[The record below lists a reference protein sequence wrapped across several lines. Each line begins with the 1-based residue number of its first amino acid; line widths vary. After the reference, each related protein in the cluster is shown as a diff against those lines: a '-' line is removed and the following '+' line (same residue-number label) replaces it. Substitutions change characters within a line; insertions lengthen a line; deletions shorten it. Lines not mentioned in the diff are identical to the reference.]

1 MSGLMCGAQV
11 ATHILVYRVYLS
23 YKVEW
28 RELFTK
34 NDYLVA
40 TLNEKDIAMMF
51 LEKLGRDF
59 GRMC

>member
-1 MSGLMCGAQV
+1 MCGAQV

-28 RELFTK
+28 CKLFTK
-34 NDYLVA
+34 SDYLVA
-40 TLNEKDIAMMF
+40 TINEKDIAMMF